1 MGTGHVVGVRAVPA
15 AEVAAL
21 MDADALAAMEDLDG
35 ARGDA
40 HLDLGADQRVRNRIQ
55 EVMDLDV
62 IVEIDPRAPPFRE
75 LPVLGGQANEGGA
88 FDLLEQL
95 APADAEIAHG
105 ALVHALHDQR
115 DGLIAFGEREERQPP
130 QSPQNVGLREP
141 DTGLDLRLVPGPPR
155 PRRKDADRIM
165 RRHRAVGAV
174 DLGIVEGGLVDP
186 ALQIVGNQQLRRAA
200 EKAEH
205 AHVGAGPVRQ
215 RLRPGRLGIGEVR
228 GAEHADENLR
238 LADLSRRRIGDP
250 DPLARIVDERLLP
263 GDVVLAHHG
272 GQPPFETAKQIAEAA
287 VAVTLRMDL
296 SVFLPEDRHRDA
308 RTLQLA
314 RQGRPVRLGPP
325 PLALRDP
332 GPPIQPRFQSLV
344 GDVVRQRPCQP
355 GRRRPLQIVLDRRAR
370 HAKTSPD
377 LARAHPIVA
386 QPQ

>member
-1 MGTGHVVGVRAVPA
+1 
-15 AEVAAL
+15 
-21 MDADALAAMEDLDG
+21 
-35 ARGDA
+35 
-40 HLDLGADQRVRNRIQ
+40 
-55 EVMDLDV
+55 
-62 IVEIDPRAPPFRE
+62 
-75 LPVLGGQANEGGA
+75 
-88 FDLLEQL
+88 
-95 APADAEIAHG
+95 
-105 ALVHALHDQR
+105 
-115 DGLIAFGEREERQPP
+115 
-130 QSPQNVGLREP
+130 
-141 DTGLDLRLVPGPPR
+141 
-155 PRRKDADRIM
+155 M
-165 RRHRAVGAV
+165 RRHGPVGPV

-205 AHVGAGPVRQ
+205 AHVGASPVRQ
-215 RLRPGRLGIGEVR
+215 CLRPGRLGIGEVR
-228 GAEHADENLR
+228 GAEHADDEDLR
-238 LADLSRRRIGDP
+238 LADFSGRRIGDP
-250 DPLARIVDERLLP
+250 DPLARIVNERLLP

-308 RTLQLA
+308 RTLELA

-325 PLALRDP
+325 PLALRDL

-355 GRRRPLQIVLDRRAR
+355 GRRRPLQIVLNRRAR

-377 LARAHPIVA
+377 LARAHPIVT